1 MSKIK
6 INWFQFIIDVIE
18 SIISSI
24 VKNKE
29 DKVEDKP

>member
-29 DKVEDKP
+29 QEGKS

>member
-29 DKVEDKP
+29 DKEEDKA